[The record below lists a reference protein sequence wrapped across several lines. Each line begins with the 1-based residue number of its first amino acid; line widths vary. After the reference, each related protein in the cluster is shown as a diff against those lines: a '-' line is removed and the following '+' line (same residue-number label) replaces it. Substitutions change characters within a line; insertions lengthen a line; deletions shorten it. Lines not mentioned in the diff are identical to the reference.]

1 MMKALYF
8 FVCKDLVRGA
18 RVQQRHLKWE
28 LKTCLSIIF
37 LKFAKYAQL
46 KSKYKILTFLFVSL
60 FFSHNAI
67 SDSFESWKDIDS
79 YYNKKK
85 IDIYSLQDSDLEKL
99 KIIKSIPK
107 DFALLENVTK
117 KKEIFYFITYPIIYK
132 NNKDIQI
139 ERRVVLDIE
148 KRYKKKIIEE
158 DDIQD
163 LKKLS
168 KKYKLETDIIDKTLF
183 KKLKQRINVIPISL
197 ALGQAIIESG
207 WGQSRFAIE
216 GNAIYGQWTFNAKQG
231 LIPKKRDPDKNHTVK
246 KFETLSESVKSYM
259 YNINA
264 VISKVSSITNAN

>member
-1 MMKALYF
+1 M
-8 FVCKDLVRGA
+8 
-18 RVQQRHLKWE
+18 
-28 LKTCLSIIF
+28 
-37 LKFAKYAQL
+37 

-148 KRYKKKIIEE
+148 KRYKKK
-158 DDIQD
+158 
-163 LKKLS
+163 LLR
-168 KKYKLETDIIDKTLF
+168 KTTF
-183 KKLKQRINVIPISL
+183 K
-197 ALGQAIIESG
+197 
-207 WGQSRFAIE
+207 
-216 GNAIYGQWTFNAKQG
+216 T
-231 LIPKKRDPDKNHTVK
+231 
-246 KFETLSESVKSYM
+246 
-259 YNINA
+259 
-264 VISKVSSITNAN
+264 